1 MFEYQIT
8 GRFFAQLAGQM
19 EELGAAEL
27 KEFGVKEITPVY
39 RGVWFKTDL
48 EHVYRVNLWGRL
60 LTRVLAPLLTFSCH
74 STDYLYKTAKQMEWD
89 QLFSAENT
97 FAIFA
102 TVSNSTIT
110 HSHYAA
116 LVLKDAIA
124 DYFVE
129 KFGKRPDV
137 NTEDP
142 DVWINL
148 HIDKNKAHISLD
160 TSGGSLHKRGYRLD
174 SVPAP
179 MQETLAAAIIRLSDW
194 NGEVPL
200 FDPMCGSGTL
210 LAEAL
215 LHYCRIPSAFF
226 RKKFG
231 FEQLPD
237 FDASIWQKIQDDAQR
252 IRRPLLAELISGCDI
267 DQRAVN
273 AARTNLNSLQNG
285 HLIRLQKRDFR
296 EHPGLEKGIIVCNP
310 PYGIRL
316 GDEKQLEVLYKALGD
331 FLKQKCKGSTA
342 WIYCGNRNLIEHLGL
357 KPSRKI
363 PLVSGNLDGRLLKVE
378 VY

>member
-1 MFEYQIT
+1 MFEYQKT
-8 GRFFAQLAGQM
+8 GRFFAQVAGQM
-19 EELGAAEL
+19 EEYGAAEL

-48 EHVYRVNLWGRL
+48 EHVYRVNLWARL

-74 STDYLYKTAKQMEWD
+74 STDYLYTTAKKMEWEKLLTSD
-89 QLFSAENT
+89 QT
-97 FAIFA
+97 FAIFS
-102 TVSNSTIT
+102 TVSNSKIT
-110 HSHYAA
+110 HSQYAG
-116 LVLKDAIA
+116 LKLKDAIA
-124 DYFVE
+124 DYFLE
-129 KFGKRPDV
+129 KEGKRPDV
-137 NTEDP
+137 NREDP

-160 TSGGSLHKRGYRLD
+160 TSGGSLHKRGYRIN

-179 MQETLAAAIIRLSDW
+179 IQETLAAAIIRISDW
-194 NGEVPL
+194 QGLTPL
-200 FDPMCGSGTL
+200 LDPMCGSGTL

-215 LHYCRIPSAFF
+215 LHFSRIPSAFL

-231 FEQLPD
+231 FENLPD
-237 FDASIWQKIQDDAQR
+237 FNENKWQEIQKSAGR
-252 IRRPLLAELISGCDI
+252 VRRPLLEGLLNGCDI
-267 DQRAVN
+267 EQRAVN
-273 AARTNLNSLQNG
+273 AARKNLNSLQYG
-285 HLIRLQKRDFR
+285 HLVRVQKRDFR
-296 EHPGLEKGIIVCNP
+296 EHPGLENGVIICNP

-316 GDEKQLEVLYKALGD
+316 GDEKQLESLYKELGD

-342 WIYCGNRNLIEHLGL
+342 WIYCGNRNLIPHLGL

-363 PLVSGNLDGRLLKVE
+363 PLVNGNLDGRLLKVE

>member
-1 MFEYQIT
+1 MFEYQKT
-8 GRFFAQLAGQM
+8 GRFFAQVAGQM
-19 EELGAAEL
+19 EEYGAAEL

-48 EHVYRVNLWGRL
+48 EHVYRVNLWARL

-74 STDYLYKTAKQMEWD
+74 STDYLYTTAKKMEWEKLLTSD
-89 QLFSAENT
+89 QT
-97 FAIFA
+97 FAIFS
-102 TVSNSTIT
+102 TVSNSKIT
-110 HSHYAA
+110 HSQYAG
-116 LVLKDAIA
+116 LKLKDAIA
-124 DYFVE
+124 DYFLE
-129 KFGKRPDV
+129 KEGKRPDV
-137 NTEDP
+137 NREDP

-160 TSGGSLHKRGYRLD
+160 TSGGSLHKRGYRIN

-179 MQETLAAAIIRLSDW
+179 IQETLAAAIIRISDW
-194 NGEVPL
+194 QGLTPL
-200 FDPMCGSGTL
+200 LDPMCGSGTL

-215 LHYCRIPSAFF
+215 LHFSRIPSAFL

-231 FEQLPD
+231 FENLPD
-237 FDASIWQKIQDDAQR
+237 FNEDKWQEIQKSAGR
-252 IRRPLLAELISGCDI
+252 VRRPLIDGLLSGCDI
-267 DQRAVN
+267 EQRAVN
-273 AARTNLNSLQNG
+273 AARKNLNSLQHG
-285 HLIRLQKRDFR
+285 HLVRVQKRDFR
-296 EHPGLEKGIIVCNP
+296 EHPGLENGVIICNP

-316 GDEKQLEVLYKALGD
+316 GDEKQLESLYKELGD

-342 WIYCGNRNLIEHLGL
+342 WIYCGNRNLIPHLGL

-363 PLVSGNLDGRLLKVE
+363 PLVNGNLDGRLLKVE